1 MYRYIKSAGYHGYS
15 MSNNA
20 VAAYEDGEMP
30 LSKWTK
36 TAILSELAELD
47 YSQEIQD
54 IAKKLTVA
62 QLKDIF
68 LFKSSWHH
76 TSKMYNKTDFYSVS
90 PDITMDM
97 INDVIANSPA
107 KPNVKEPQYTY
118 AYVEWGEWEGSRS
131 RPKLVEYSGC
141 AIIKEP
147 WAYVVE
153 DQYSS
158 VKKKKTSGSHFNIV
172 SEYDHIP
179 NADAA
184 TFNKIKSYIE
194 GKV

>member
-1 MYRYIKSAGYHGYS
+1 MKIYIKSAGYSGYS

-20 VAAYEDGEMP
+20 VAAYENGEMP
-30 LSKWTK
+30 KSKWTK
-36 TAILSELAELD
+36 SAILSELAELG

-54 IAKKLTVA
+54 IAKKLPVA

-76 TSKMYNKTDFYSVS
+76 TSKMYNRTDFYSVN
-90 PDITMDM
+90 PDVSMDT
-97 INDVIANSPA
+97 INNAVSNSPS
-107 KPNVKEPQYTY
+107 KPTATEPKYTY

-147 WAYVVE
+147 WAYVAE

-172 SEYDHIP
+172 TEYDHIP
-179 NADAA
+179 NADTV

-194 GKV
+194 EKV